1 MALPKLGVPQYEL
14 SLPSTG
20 KTVKYRPFLVK
31 EEKVLLLAMESQE
44 EKQVIDAVK
53 NVLKSCVISRIK
65 VDQLPSFDLEYLFL
79 KIRAAA
85 IGEVIEMTVTC
96 TDDGETNATATINI
110 DEVEVTGSKYLD
122 KESIKNRFFNIQAE
136 EVMQESTLERAL
148 LELND
153 VRGVTARSTLK
164 RGKISGSSDIVLEVE
179 EGRPYYFGMDADN
192 FGSEF
197 TGQARFGTT
206 AIANSLWKFSDEVF
220 LRMVKSDDDQNL
232 LTGYYQLPLD
242 KFGRSTFKVGYH
254 YCPGKVI

>member
-14 SLPSTG
+14 SMPSTG

-96 TDDGETNATATINI
+96 TDDGSTSATATINI
-110 DEVEVTGSKYLD
+110 DDVKVIKEEGHDRKIMLTDTTGILMKYPSMD
-122 KESIKNRFFNIQAE
+122 RFIESQFLNKGVDAEHIFSFIAEHIEQIFDEE
-136 EVMQESTLERAL
+136 EVYDSSTTSKKEFREFVESLTSKQF
-148 LELND
+148 ELIQKFYETMPRLSHTFTVVNPNT
-153 VRGVTARSTLK
+153 GNECEYT
-164 RGKISGSSDIVLEVE
+164 I
-179 EGRPYYFGMDADN
+179 EGLQSFFA
-192 FGSEF
+192 
-197 TGQARFGTT
+197 
-206 AIANSLWKFSDEVF
+206 
-220 LRMVKSDDDQNL
+220 
-232 LTGYYQLPLD
+232 
-242 KFGRSTFKVGYH
+242 
-254 YCPGKVI
+254 

>member
-14 SLPSTG
+14 SMPSTG

-96 TDDGETNATATINI
+96 TDDGSTSATATINI
-110 DEVEVTGSKYLD
+110 DDVKVIKEEGHDRKIMLTDTTGILMKYPSMD
-122 KESIKNRFFNIQAE
+122 RFIESQFLNKGIDADHIFSFIAEHIEQIFDEE
-136 EVMQESTLERAL
+136 EVYDSSTTSKKEFREFVESLTSKQF
-148 LELND
+148 ELIQKFYETMPRLSHTFTVVNPNT
-153 VRGVTARSTLK
+153 GNECEYT
-164 RGKISGSSDIVLEVE
+164 I
-179 EGRPYYFGMDADN
+179 EGLQSFFA
-192 FGSEF
+192 
-197 TGQARFGTT
+197 
-206 AIANSLWKFSDEVF
+206 
-220 LRMVKSDDDQNL
+220 
-232 LTGYYQLPLD
+232 
-242 KFGRSTFKVGYH
+242 
-254 YCPGKVI
+254 